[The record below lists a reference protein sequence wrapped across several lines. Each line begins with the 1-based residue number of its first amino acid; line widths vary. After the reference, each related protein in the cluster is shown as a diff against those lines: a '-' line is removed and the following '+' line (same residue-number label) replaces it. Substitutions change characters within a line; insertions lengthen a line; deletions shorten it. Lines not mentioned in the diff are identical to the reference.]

1 MKTQWIVG
9 LLVGA
14 LVLGLAGGIVGTLL
28 LPAKGD
34 VGALTDRVAKVES
47 GQKELE
53 TRVTGITASG
63 AGLRVGVVD
72 AEALFQKVFLPQVQT
87 QRAALEGKT
96 KDIQALQADYAA
108 GRITAEVYQ
117 QRYLRLQAELLEAT
131 LAVNMA
137 MLDKMI
143 ASPGFLT
150 LRSDLQNLRTQ
161 AVPLETEVQKAVRE
175 AQVTI
180 LDPTGFAQRLQQL
193 QTALQQL
200 DELLTQVAAVKIVEI
215 SQQIAKE
222 QGYDLVLRTRDVVVF
237 RREATVVDLSSDVE
251 GRLWRLFSS

>member
-1 MKTQWIVG
+1 MRTQWIVG

-14 LVLGLAGGIVGTLL
+14 LVVGFVGGIVGRFL
-28 LPAKGD
+28 LPASGD
-34 VGALTDRVAKVES
+34 LGDLPDRVARVES

-53 TRVTGITASG
+53 TRVTEITPSG
-63 AGLRVGVVD
+63 AGLRVGVVN
-72 AEALFQKVFLPQVQT
+72 AEDLFNKVFLPQVQT
-87 QRAALEGKT
+87 ERAALEGKT

-108 GRITAEVYQ
+108 GKITTEVYQ

-131 LAVNMA
+131 LAVNLA

-143 ASPGFLT
+143 ASPGFLN
-150 LRSDLQNLRTQ
+150 LRSDLQNLRTE
-161 AVPLETEVQKAVRE
+161 ASPVETEVQNVVKEV
-175 AQVTI
+175 QVAI
-180 LDPTGFAQRLQQL
+180 LDPTGFAGRLQQL

-200 DELLTQVAAVKIVEI
+200 ETLLVQVSALKIVEI

-222 QGYDLVLRTRDVVVF
+222 QGYDLVLRTRDVIVF
-237 RREATVVDLSSDVE
+237 RREGAVVDLSSEVE